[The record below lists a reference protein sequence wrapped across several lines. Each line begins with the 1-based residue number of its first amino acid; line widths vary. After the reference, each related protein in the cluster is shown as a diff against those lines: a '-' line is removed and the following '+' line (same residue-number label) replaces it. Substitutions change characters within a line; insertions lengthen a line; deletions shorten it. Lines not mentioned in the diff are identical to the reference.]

1 MTLVGDVAQTGA
13 RDGAGSWH
21 EVLSPYVAARWRREA
36 LTVNY
41 RTPAEIAEV
50 AADVLAV
57 IDPSQ
62 TPPESVRESGIP
74 PRAVG
79 VPESALDH
87 QVSTTTRAAADDVVD
102 AEGNGRVAVLAP
114 ATRVEALRER
124 LAADALPVGGTA
136 GGEDAVDERGAADLE
151 VAVVV
156 STVAEAKGLE
166 FDAVVLVDPGGIV
179 EESPRGLN
187 DLYVALT
194 RATRS
199 LDVVHPDRLPT
210 VLGRLAG

>member
-13 RDGAGSWH
+13 RDGAGSWA

-41 RTPAEIAEV
+41 RTPAEIMAV

-57 IDPSQ
+57 IDPGR
-62 TPPESVRESGIP
+62 TPPSSVRET
-74 PRAVG
+74 G
-79 VPESALDH
+79 VPPEAVAVPAEDGAAADAA
-87 QVSTTTRAAADDVVD
+87 VDRARRAAADVVD
-102 AEGNGRVAVLAP
+102 AEGAGRVAVLAP
-114 ATRVEALRER
+114 AARVDAVRAR
-124 LAADALPVGGTA
+124 LGAAGAAGVAGVG
-136 GGEDAVDERGAADLE
+136 VDERGATDLE
-151 VAVVV
+151 VAVVA
-156 STVAEAKGLE
+156 STVGEAKGLE
-166 FDAVVLVDPGGIV
+166 FDAVVLLDPEGIV

-199 LDVVHPDRLPT
+199 LAVLHPGRLPQ
-210 VLGRLAG
+210 VLSRLAA

>member
-1 MTLVGDVAQTGA
+1 M
-13 RDGAGSWH
+13 
-21 EVLSPYVAARWRREA
+21 AARWRREA

-57 IDPSQ
+57 IDPTQ

-74 PRAVG
+74 PRAVA
-79 VPESALDH
+79 VAEPDLEA
-87 QVSTTTRAAADDVVD
+87 QVATTTRAAADDVVD
-102 AEGNGRVAVLAP
+102 AEGNGRVVVLAP
-114 ATRVEALRER
+114 AGRVEALRER
-124 LAADALPVGGTA
+124 LAADHLLA
-136 GGEDAVDERGAADLE
+136 GGAADDRAAVDERGATARE

-156 STVAEAKGLE
+156 STVGEAKGLE
-166 FDAVVLVDPGGIV
+166 FDVVVLVDPSGIV

-199 LDVVHPDRLPT
+199 LDVVHAGSLPT
-210 VLGRLAG
+210 VLDRLAEVTAG

>member
-1 MTLVGDVAQTGA
+1 M
-13 RDGAGSWH
+13 
-21 EVLSPYVAARWRREA
+21 
-36 LTVNY
+36 
-41 RTPAEIAEV
+41 
-50 AADVLAV
+50 LAV
-57 IDPSQ
+57 IDPAQ
-62 TPPESVRESGIP
+62 TPPESVRESGVP

-79 VPESALDH
+79 VARPALDH

-114 ATRVEALRER
+114 AARVDALRAR
-124 LAADALPVGGTA
+124 LVADGLPVGATA
-136 GGEDAVDERGAADLE
+136 GEDAADERGAADLE

-156 STVAEAKGLE
+156 SSVADAKGLE
-166 FDAVVLVDPGGIV
+166 FDAVVLVDPSGIV
-179 EESPRGLN
+179 EDSPRGLN

-199 LDVVHPDRLPT
+199 LERGAPRRLPS